1 MDFDQALALADRLFV
16 AACRGN
22 LSGEEYR
29 HARHLLYLVK
39 CHRQHFWLHGTVWRD
54 IDEPG
59 LQVSSPERTTRARL
73 RQSAQL
79 ARAARRIHLR
89 FRSFGSQPEPAHVV
103 SPSLRMGQE
112 LTDVPP

>member
-16 AACRGN
+16 TACRGN

-29 HARHLLYLVK
+29 RARHLLYLVK

-59 LQVSSPERTTRARL
+59 IQVSNPERTTRARL
-73 RQSAQL
+73 RELAQL
-79 ARAARRIHLR
+79 ARAARRIRLPHRTLEALDER
-89 FRSFGSQPEPAHVV
+89 Q
-103 SPSLRMGQE
+103 
-112 LTDVPP
+112 